1 MVVLRRASAMEAM
14 ESTAAMV
21 TVGVVKII
29 GEPDK
34 LRTRMRH
41 LSILC
46 W

>member
-1 MVVLRRASAMEAM
+1 MAVLRRASAMEAIGSM
-14 ESTAAMV
+14 AAMV
-21 TVGVVKII
+21 TVGVVKIL